1 MEAIVWVF
9 VIFSLRVVNIALDT
23 VRMLF
28 VVRGERF
35 LAAVIGFVETLLF
48 LVAIG
53 KVIQDLTNIP
63 NVLAYC
69 VGFAV
74 GTWVGMVL
82 EDRLALGY
90 VRVHI
95 VSPQKA
101 KEIASSLRGGG
112 YGVTEMMGKGKEGS
126 VGILEVVAK
135 RRDVTSITRAVTG
148 VDDEA
153 FITTEET
160 RSVYRGYIP
169 GVR

>member
-135 RRDVTSITRAVTG
+135 RRDVPSITRAVTG

>member
-28 VVRGERF
+28 VVRGERV

-90 VRVHI
+90 VRMHV
-95 VSPQKA
+95 VSLQKA
-101 KEIASSLRGGG
+101 GEIASSLRGGG
-112 YGVTEMMGKGKEGS
+112 YGVTEMMGRGKEGS